1 MAKANKSNKDR
12 DRRAVVEQMR
22 RDQKKAERRRTIV
35 VVSACVVVALVIVG
49 LAAIPLIKQ
58 NSLTS
63 GDLASI
69 GASEKAAGCSPIQ
82 TKKANGNQ
90 DHKPQGTP
98 ISYDDAPPA
107 FGPHWPS
114 PAPFARKFYTT
125 DDRPDVEFLVH
136 NLEHGY
142 SLLWYDDTIAKN
154 SDQLAVVK
162 AIAKKYEGSQKLT
175 DKFIAVPWTS
185 KDGKAFPGGK
195 HVALTHWSAGGDPS
209 DVSKQKGVW
218 QYCGDPSGAVVQKFM
233 KEYPYSD
240 SPEPQ
245 AM

>member
-49 LAAIPLIKQ
+49 LAAIPLLKQ

-69 GASEKAAGCSPIQ
+69 GASEKAAACTPIQ

-114 PAPFARKFYTT
+114 PAPFERKFYTA

-142 SLLWYDDTIAKN
+142 SLLWYDDTIAKS

-185 KDGKAFPGGK
+185 KDGKAFPAGK
-195 HVALTHWSAGGDPS
+195 HVALTHWSAGGDPTE
-209 DVSKQKGVW
+209 VSKQKGVW

>member
-1 MAKANKSNKDR
+1 MANKTNKDR

-22 RDQKKAERRRTIV
+22 RDQQKAERRRTIV

-49 LAAIPLIKQ
+49 LAAIPLLKQ

-63 GDLASI
+63 GGLGTI
-69 GASEKAAGCSPIQ
+69 GATEKAAGCSPIQ

-114 PAPFARKFYTT
+114 PAPFERKFYTAE
-125 DDRPDVEFLVH
+125 DRPDVEFLVH

-142 SLLWYDDTIAKN
+142 SLLWYDDTIAKS
-154 SDQLAVVK
+154 SDQLAVFK
-162 AIAKKYEGSQKLT
+162 AIDKKY
-175 DKFIAVPWTS
+175 
-185 KDGKAFPGGK
+185 
-195 HVALTHWSAGGDPS
+195 
-209 DVSKQKGVW
+209 
-218 QYCGDPSGAVVQKFM
+218 
-233 KEYPYSD
+233 
-240 SPEPQ
+240 
-245 AM
+245 

>member
-1 MAKANKSNKDR
+1 M
-12 DRRAVVEQMR
+12 
-22 RDQKKAERRRTIV
+22 
-35 VVSACVVVALVIVG
+35 
-49 LAAIPLIKQ
+49 
-58 NSLTS
+58 
-63 GDLASI
+63 
-69 GASEKAAGCSPIQ
+69 
-82 TKKANGNQ
+82 
-90 DHKPQGTP
+90 
-98 ISYDDAPPA
+98 
-107 FGPHWPS
+107 
-114 PAPFARKFYTT
+114 
-125 DDRPDVEFLVH
+125 H

-142 SLLWYDDTIAKN
+142 SLLWYDDTLAKS

-162 AIAKKYEGSQKLT
+162 AIATKYEGSQKLT

-209 DVSKQKGVW
+209 DVTKQKGIW

>member
-1 MAKANKSNKDR
+1 MAKSTKSSKDR

-35 VVSACVVVALVIVG
+35 VIAVCVVVALVIIG
-49 LAAIPLIKQ
+49 LAAIPLLKQ
-58 NSLTS
+58 NQLTS

-69 GASEKAAGCSPIQ
+69 GASEKAAGCRPVLK
-82 TKKANGNQ
+82 KKATGNQ
-90 DHKPQGTP
+90 DHKPEGTP
-98 ISYDDAPPA
+98 ITYPDAPPA

-114 PAPFARKFYTT
+114 PAPFQRKFYTAA
-125 DDRPDVEFLVH
+125 DRPDVETVVH

-154 SDQLAVVK
+154 SDQVAVMK
-162 AIAKKYEGSQKLT
+162 AIAKKYEGTKLT
-175 DKFIAVPWTS
+175 DKFIALPWTA
-185 KDGKAFPGGK
+185 KDGKAFPQGT
-195 HVALTHWSAGGDPS
+195 HVALTHWSAGGDPT
-209 DVSKQKGVW
+209 DVSKQQGIW
-218 QYCGDPSGAVVQKFM
+218 QYCGKPSGAVVQKFM
-233 KEYPYSD
+233 KDYPYSD

>member
-49 LAAIPLIKQ
+49 LAAIPLLKQ

-63 GDLASI
+63 GELAGI
-69 GASEKAAGCSPIQ
+69 GASEKAAACSPIQ

-90 DHKPQGTP
+90 QHKPQGTP

-114 PAPFARKFYTT
+114 PAPFERKFYTA

-142 SLLWYDDTIAKN
+142 SLLWYDDTIAKS

-162 AIAKKYEGSQKLT
+162 AIAKKYEGTKLT
-175 DKFIAVPWTS
+175 DKFIALPWTA
-185 KDGKAFPGGK
+185 KDGKAFPQGT
-195 HVALTHWSAGGDPS
+195 HIALTHWSAGGDPT
-209 DVSKQKGVW
+209 DVSKQQGIW
-218 QYCGDPSGAVVQKFM
+218 QYCGKPSGAVVEKFM
-233 KEYPYSD
+233 KDYPYSD

>member
-22 RDQKKAERRRTIV
+22 RDQQKAERRRTIV
-35 VVSACVVVALVIVG
+35 VISACVVVALVIVG

-58 NSLTS
+58 NGLTS

-69 GASEKAAGCSPIQ
+69 GASEKAAGCTPIQ

-114 PAPFARKFYTT
+114 PAPFERKFYTA
-125 DDRPDVEFLVH
+125 DDRPEVEFLVH

-142 SLLWYDDTIAKN
+142 SLLWYDDTIAK
-154 SDQLAVVK
+154 SADQLAVVK

-195 HVALTHWSAGGDPS
+195 HVALTHWSAGGNPS

>member
-1 MAKANKSNKDR
+1 MAKANKTNKDR

-22 RDQKKAERRRTIV
+22 RDQQKAERRRTIV
-35 VVSACVVVALVIVG
+35 VVSACVLVALVIVG
-49 LAAIPLIKQ
+49 LAAIPLLKQ
-58 NSLTS
+58 NSRES
-63 GDLASI
+63 RGLASI
-69 GASEKAAGCSPIQ
+69 GATEKAAGCSPIQ

-98 ISYDDAPPA
+98 ITYDAAPPA

-114 PAPFARKFYTT
+114 PAPFERKFYTAE
-125 DDRPDVEFLVH
+125 DRPDVEFLVH

-142 SLLWYDDTIAKN
+142 SLLWYDDTIAK
-154 SDQLAVVK
+154 SPDKLGDVK
-162 AIAKKYEGSQKLT
+162 AIAKKYEGGQKLT

-195 HVALTHWSAGGDPS
+195 HVALTHWSTSDDPS
-209 DVSKQKGVW
+209 DVSKQEGVW
-218 QYCGDPSGAVVQKFM
+218 QYCAEPSGAVVQNFM
-233 KEYPYSD
+233 EEYPYSD

-245 AM
+245 AL

>member
-49 LAAIPLIKQ
+49 LAAIPLLKQ

-69 GASEKAAGCSPIQ
+69 GASEKAAACTPIQ

-114 PAPFARKFYTT
+114 PAPFERKFYTA
-125 DDRPDVEFLVH
+125 DDRPEVEFLVH

-142 SLLWYDDTIAKN
+142 TLLWYDDTIAKS

-185 KDGKAFPGGK
+185 KDGKAFPAGK
-195 HVALTHWSAGGDPS
+195 HVALTHWSAGGDPG

-233 KEYPYSD
+233 EEYPYSD

>member
-1 MAKANKSNKDR
+1 MAKSTKSTRDR

-35 VVSACVVVALVIVG
+35 VIAVCVVVALVIIG

-58 NSLTS
+58 NKLTS
-63 GDLASI
+63 GDLAAI
-69 GASEKAAGCSPIQ
+69 GASEKAAGCSPLQ

-90 DHKPQGTP
+90 DHKPEGTP
-98 ISYDDAPPA
+98 ITYPDAPPA
-107 FGPHWPS
+107 FGPHWPT
-114 PAPFARKFYTT
+114 PAPFARKFYTAA
-125 DDRPDVEFLVH
+125 DRPDVETLVH

-154 SDQLAVVK
+154 SDQVAVMK
-162 AIAKKYEGSQKLT
+162 AIAKKYEGSQKLS
-175 DKFIAVPWTS
+175 DKFIAVPWTA
-185 KDGKAFPGGK
+185 KDGKAFPAGK
-195 HVALTHWSAGGDPS
+195 HVAITHWSAGGDPT
-209 DVSKQKGVW
+209 DVSKQEGIW
-218 QYCGDPSGAVVQKFM
+218 QYCGKPSGAVVQKFM
-233 KEYPYSD
+233 KAYPYSD

>member
-12 DRRAVVEQMR
+12 DRRAVVEQLR

-58 NSLTS
+58 NGLTS

-69 GASEKAAGCSPIQ
+69 GASEKAAACSPIQ

-90 DHKPQGTP
+90 DHKPEGTP
-98 ISYDDAPPA
+98 ITYPDAPPA
-107 FGPHWPS
+107 FGPHYPVT
-114 PAPFARKFYTT
+114 APFERKFYTAS
-125 DDRPDVEFLVH
+125 DRPQIEYVVH

-142 SLLWYDDTIAKN
+142 SLLWYDDTVAKN

-162 AIAKKYEGSQKLT
+162 AIAKKYEGTKLT
-175 DKFIAVPWTS
+175 DKFIALPWTA
-185 KDGKAFPGGK
+185 KDGKAFPSGT
-195 HVALTHWSAGGDPS
+195 HVALTHWSAGGDPT
-209 DVSKQKGVW
+209 DVTKQQGIW
-218 QYCGDPSGAVVQKFM
+218 QYCGKPSGAVVQKFM
-233 KEYPYSD
+233 QDYPYTD